1 MTKLGSGSLTV
12 NGKELPDYAE
22 VIGYIIEFM
31 PISIVIGCAIYQIIV
46 YGKDG
51 RLVNEYLI
59 NYYFNS
65 IY

>member
-22 VIGYIIEFM
+22 VIGYIIEFI

-59 NYYFNS
+59 NYCFNS